1 MYKFVRTFKKS
12 PKSDTELSNANQA
25 PPADGKPECMLGEAK
40 AASLIDDKSGPQPS
54 FTKILESKQ
63 FSNYFWLN

>member
-12 PKSDTELSNANQA
+12 PRSDTELSNAHQTLTT
-25 PPADGKPECMLGEAK
+25 DDKPECVVDQVK
-40 AASLIDDKSGPQPS
+40 AASLIDEKIGPQPS

-63 FSNYFWLN
+63 FSNYV